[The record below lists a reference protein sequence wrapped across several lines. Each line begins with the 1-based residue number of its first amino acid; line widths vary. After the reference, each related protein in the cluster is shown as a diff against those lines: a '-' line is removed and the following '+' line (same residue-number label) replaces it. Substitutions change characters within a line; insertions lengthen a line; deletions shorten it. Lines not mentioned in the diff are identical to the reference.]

1 MIRGV
6 VDICHNLIHHLGEL
20 HMPVQQE
27 SAPVLHG
34 NALQH
39 DLQRQ
44 QLSHLLSDMHLRLDE
59 CWFTGADTGRLQT
72 DIERIEREH
81 AALFCPCHLCAKPT
95 VFPRRIKRAFRTT
108 SSRNS
113 TS

>member
-1 MIRGV
+1 
-6 VDICHNLIHHLGEL
+6 
-20 HMPVQQE
+20 MPVQQE
-27 SAPVLHG
+27 RAPTLHG

-44 QLSHLLSDMHLRLDE
+44 QIAHLLSDMHLRLDE
-59 CWFTGADTGRLQT
+59 CWFTGADTGRVQA

-95 VFPRRIKRAFRTT
+95 VFRDACYDLPFCWHCLQERYDRWYCSVRYNRA
-108 SSRNS
+108 SGG
-113 TS
+113 